1 MKRKILSLAAV
12 VLISYQVPLW
22 AGNCPNPPP
31 PFPDQSGNP
40 LPIHWNADMC
50 EDDMH
55 WHYVIID
62 RWQIG
67 PFTLGG
73 TANEKNPNYDEDSGK
88 PCCKKGEIV
97 FMKSGMAQKAAS
109 GSDCPSNNKQSGA
122 QNTAQSTASAPSM
135 GAAASTAA
143 ASSMAVAQSV
153 AAGPPP
159 PLPYR
164 TFAIP
169 PTTFGSRPLTFKPQ
183 CNSAANPTAFHV
195 VHLDNVVTRINQCT
209 EATIAVINVPSNPL
223 EVQVTPDAK
232 WAIVTSYDN
241 AISFIDTSNNTVAK
255 VIHTDLNTFP
265 SGVSI
270 SRDGSFALVTSYIDQ
285 NPALLVIDV
294 QQQAI
299 KGRFPLDLQYPQ
311 SVFLNPD
318 ATLAWVTYPFG
329 STVEVVDVLTGITS
343 HSIVVPQPLD
353 VVFNATGTVAYISS
367 QGPGSV
373 FVVDTGTYS
382 VLQNIPTGLG
392 ASDLLLSPDG
402 GILTVGNWTGNSISE
417 IDTYGLTL
425 IQTIPLGG
433 GPIGFALVPIQ

>member
-1 MKRKILSLAAV
+1 MTRKLLSLAAV
-12 VLISYQVPLW
+12 VLISYQGRLS
-22 AGNCPNPPP
+22 AANCPNPPP
-31 PFPDQSGNP
+31 PLPDQKGNP
-40 LPIHWNADMC
+40 VPIHYNADMC

-55 WHYVIID
+55 WHFVIIN
-62 RWQIG
+62 RYQIG
-67 PFTLGG
+67 PFTFGG
-73 TANEKNPNYDEDSGK
+73 GASDKNPYYDEDSGK
-88 PCCKKGEIV
+88 PCCNKGEIV
-97 FMKSGMAQKAAS
+97 FMQSQSQRMQPHASS
-109 GSDCPSNNKQSGA
+109 GSDCESMKLQGGA
-122 QNTAQSTASAPSM
+122 QNTAQST
-135 GAAASTAA
+135 
-143 ASSMAVAQSV
+143 VAD
-153 AAGPPP
+153 PPP

-169 PTTFGSRPLTFKPQ
+169 PLTFGNAPLTYVPQ

-195 VHLDNVVTRINQCT
+195 LHADNVVTRINQCT
-209 EATIAVINVPSNPL
+209 EATIASINVPSNPL

-255 VIHTDLNTFP
+255 VIQTDLDTFP

-270 SRDGSFALVTSYIDQ
+270 SPDGSFALVTSYIDD
-285 NPALLVIDV
+285 NPALLVISV
-294 QQQAI
+294 PQQTI
-299 KGRFPLDLQYPQ
+299 TGRFPLPLEYPQ

-329 STVEVVDVLTGITS
+329 GVVEVVDVMTGNVNQ
-343 HSIVVPQPLD
+343 SIAVPQPLD

-373 FVVDTGTYS
+373 FVVDTSTYA

-417 IDTYGLTL
+417 IDTYGLAL
-425 IQTIPLGG
+425 IQTIPLAGP
-433 GPIGFALVPIQ
+433 PIGIALVPIQ